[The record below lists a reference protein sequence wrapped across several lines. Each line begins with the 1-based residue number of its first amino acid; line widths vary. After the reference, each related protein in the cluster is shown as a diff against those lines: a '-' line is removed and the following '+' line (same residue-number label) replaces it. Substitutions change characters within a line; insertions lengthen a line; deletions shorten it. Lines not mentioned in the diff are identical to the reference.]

1 MRLYKE
7 IKNLIMKQ
15 TFENIKK
22 IIDLSITALN
32 EEYDEQGWELLRKVI
47 KAMLSM
53 IDIYSKQDNSK
64 LRESA
69 EKIFLPFKNL
79 LMEIHFNLD
88 GDSTQIN
95 KNTLLITLKEKSIF
109 LNDLI
114 IALEKKQMDQLERSV
129 DVKILSQDK
138 FHIGDKL
145 RTMID
150 ADMTKLETPDFLK
163 HLK

>member
-1 MRLYKE
+1 
-7 IKNLIMKQ
+7 MKQ

>member
-1 MRLYKE
+1 
-7 IKNLIMKQ
+7 
-15 TFENIKK
+15 
-22 IIDLSITALN
+22 
-32 EEYDEQGWELLRKVI
+32 
-47 KAMLSM
+47 M